1 MRSPRADRLGR
12 YEVRAGDGRNGRGTR
27 TRSGTGG
34 WGMARTR
41 GGAVGFQSVRSDAGP
56 GRLGASLRLASALV
70 SCLALANCGGYDRTA
85 VRPRKDSRLGVA
97 ASPRVVAPGQPVP
110 KGGGVYMVGK
120 PYRVADRW
128 YVPRDVD
135 RYRAVGLA
143 SWYGSAFHGRL
154 TANREIYDSD
164 SLSAAH
170 PTLPIPSYV
179 RVTNLENGRSVVVRV
194 NDRGPYHADRL
205 LDVSKRTAEVLG
217 FWRRGTARV
226 HVAYIG
232 LAPLEGSDDR
242 KLLATLQV
250 NGRPAY
256 VADTMIASAPPPRPA
271 PRRDAPYAVASL
283 EPRALPHAA
292 PPAPEW
298 QASPASTLRGPAHAA
313 GEPTEAPRPER
324 RPPSAIEPARSAPA
338 ARAPVV
344 AAAAPAATSW
354 ATWTPPT
361 IPAAQAGE

>member
-1 MRSPRADRLGR
+1 M
-12 YEVRAGDGRNGRGTR
+12 
-27 TRSGTGG
+27 
-34 WGMARTR
+34 
-41 GGAVGFQSVRSDAGP
+41 
-56 GRLGASLRLASALV
+56 
-70 SCLALANCGGYDRTA
+70 
-85 VRPRKDSRLGVA
+85 RPRKDSRLGVA

-226 HVAYIG
+226 RVAYIG

-250 NGRPAY
+250 HGRPAR
-256 VADTMIASAPPPRPA
+256 ATDTLIAAAPPLRPA
-271 PRRDAPYAVASL
+271 PRRDVPYKVAAL
-283 EPRALPHAA
+283 ELRPPSHAT
-292 PPAPEW
+292 PPVPEMG
-298 QASPASTLRGPAHAA
+298 ANSSPASRGPVHPTAERAA
-313 GEPTEAPRPER
+313 DTRPSER
-324 RPPSAIEPARSAPA
+324 RPRGRIEQAQSAPPPARNPAPASAPA
-338 ARAPVV
+338 AQ
-344 AAAAPAATSW
+344 AAAPRI
-354 ATWTPPT
+354 PPT
-361 IPAAQAGE
+361 APAVQAADARLVWSEGARAYAGPTGRKQPSSLAELIQKVSQPEPR